1 MSWTDQQRDAINAR
15 NSSIIV
21 SAAAGS
27 GKTAVLTERLADLI
41 ADPCSGVRADRII
54 VVTFTNDAAAELK
67 KRLDIKLRGLI
78 NDDPGNSHLLKQQV
92 LLQSAR
98 ISTIN
103 SFCFELIRDNITDQ
117 GITSGFAILD
127 ETDNSLLRMQAMDDL
142 FNYYSSEEY
151 EKISFLYDRF
161 CVKNEKQLAEVITL
175 TDNFLNSV
183 AMRDKWLDNAADEY
197 HKGLGESVYFGCIIS
212 YVTEKLK
219 RAIRI
224 AENCC
229 GYIRKIFPDM
239 SASAAQK
246 SLIQAEGDHD
256 KINMLLKIFSV
267 GRFPTAEEA
276 EAASNFSD
284 LVRVGKTEHNKKL
297 REIYKRCREQYKKL
311 VTEALES
318 IKSVESDFTESAEV
332 TSVLAEVI
340 HKYHE
345 IIWEKKCMKNAL
357 GFDDGERLALGLLAD
372 IDGEGRI
379 VQSETALRT
388 SEFYDIIMIDEYQ
401 DSNNKQ
407 DLIFK
412 LLSKNFRNSP
422 DGEPMYG
429 DNVFLVGDV
438 KQSIYRFR
446 LANPQ
451 NFIKTL
457 KASEPYD
464 TASSSPN
471 KSIVLNRNFRS
482 SKGVISFVNYVFGKI
497 MTEKCG
503 DIDYTENEQ
512 LFFGAQCYL
521 DADEENVRT
530 EIIFINDDPDEESE
544 ENLVPKAFKK
554 NINREAELTAK
565 KISDMLKTG
574 ADVIES
580 DGKKRACRPSDFCIL
595 VRNNAFVK
603 EYSEA
608 LSACGVPVRESEET
622 GYLKSREIAILLD
635 LLRII
640 SNPLIEVSM
649 TAVMTSPMYMFDVGE
664 IAYLKSLDRGKSLFS
679 VMKALVDGEY
689 DECSD
694 MFLIGRCREFLNA
707 LDEFRLDSVTMTI
720 GELIRKIYD
729 TTDFISVMQL
739 QSNGE
744 KKRANLRMLIQ
755 YASGYEAAAA
765 FEGSGGLSGFL
776 RHTDRI
782 IANGDYSQGKTSAV
796 SGDYVSVQTL
806 HSSKGLEYPF
816 VFIAET
822 SCRFKYDSKSV
833 MCSNDGRI
841 GYIFYDPKIYRRYR
855 TFQQLLLSDEAKRD
869 TRSEEM
875 RLFYVGLTRA
885 KQKLFINMKC
895 GEKSLKRVCAQ
906 LDGIAVN
913 GGDIEEAVCGADCFA
928 DWLWVCIIGSS
939 EFDKIAERLNISA
952 EVDMTISS
960 THTKEI
966 FSVEFAETLSEY
978 ECFEE
983 EQQKD
988 FVGAD
993 DEICEEVRRMIGS
1006 SYDRSLSEMPSK
1018 LSVTQ
1023 ITKKFDREDNDF
1035 DFSLKRPKFISKESQ
1050 LTGSERGTALHTFF
1064 QYCDFEAAI
1073 ADPAA
1078 EIGRVAGMG
1087 YITAAQADTISI
1099 ENVAAFFDS
1108 DLYRRIRRA
1117 KNVWREKKF
1126 MVAVSQ
1132 LKIKNIIPE
1141 HFGSSDGM
1149 IKGIIDLMFEDEKGI
1164 VIVDYKSDRGISAK
1178 RLAERYNVQLR
1189 LYCSAIELITG
1200 KKVSEAYLYSFE
1212 LKRSL
1217 KLEI

>member
-1 MSWTDQQRDAINAR
+1 MSWTEQQRNAINAR

-67 KRLDIKLRGLI
+67 KRLDVKLRGLI

-117 GITSGFAILD
+117 GVTAGFAILD
-127 ETDNSLLRMQAMDDL
+127 ETDNSVLRMQAMDDL
-142 FNYYSSEEY
+142 FNYYSSAEY

-175 TDNFLNSV
+175 IDNFLNSV

-197 HKGLGESVYFGCIIS
+197 RKDFKESIYFGCIIS
-212 YVTEKLK
+212 YAVEKLK

-224 AENCC
+224 SENCC
-229 GYIRKIFPDM
+229 GYITKIFPDM

-246 SLIQAEGDHD
+246 SLMQAESDYD
-256 KINMLLKIFSV
+256 KISTLLKIFSS
-267 GRFPTAEEA
+267 GRYPTSEEA
-276 EAASNFSD
+276 EAASDFSD
-284 LVRVGKTEHNKKL
+284 LVRVGKAVHNKKL

-311 VTEALES
+311 VTEALDS
-318 IKSVESDFTESAEV
+318 ISSVKSDFAESAEV

-340 HKYHE
+340 RKYHE
-345 IIWEKKCMKNAL
+345 IIWEKKCAKNAL
-357 GFDDGERLALGLLAD
+357 GFDDGERLALELLAD
-372 IDGEGRI
+372 IDEKGRI
-379 VQSETALRT
+379 VQSETALST
-388 SEFYDIIMIDEYQ
+388 SEFYDVIMIDEYQ

-412 LLSKNFRNSP
+412 LISRNFKHNP

-446 LANPQ
+446 LANPR

-457 KASEPYD
+457 KSSEPYD
-464 TASSSPN
+464 SESCSSN

-482 SKGVISFVNYVFGKI
+482 SKGVISFVNFVFGKI

-503 DIDYTENEQ
+503 DIYYTKKEQ

-521 DADEENVRT
+521 DAEEENIRT
-530 EIIFINDDPDEESE
+530 EIVFINDDPDEDAEEESA
-544 ENLVPKAFKK
+544 PKTFKK
-554 NINREAELTAK
+554 NINREAEFTAK
-565 KISDMLKTG
+565 KISDMLKNGT
-574 ADVIES
+574 DVIEP

-603 EYSEA
+603 IYSEA
-608 LSACGVPVRESEET
+608 LEACGVPVRETEET

-640 SNPLIEVSM
+640 SNPLLEVSM

-664 IAYLKSLDRGKSLFS
+664 VAYLKSLDRGRPLFS
-679 VMKALVDGEY
+679 IMKTLIDEGDY
-689 DECSD
+689 ECSD
-694 MFLIGRCREFLNA
+694 MFLIGRCREFLNS
-707 LDEFRLDSVTMTI
+707 LDGFRLDSVTMTI

-744 KKRANLRMLIQ
+744 KKRANLRALIQ
-755 YASGYEAAAA
+755 YASGYEASAA

-782 IANGDYSQGKTSAV
+782 IASGDYSHGKSSAI

-833 MCSNDGRI
+833 MCSDDGRI
-841 GYIFYDPKIYRRYR
+841 GYIFYDPKIYRRYK
-855 TFQQLLLSDEAKRD
+855 TFQQILLSDEARRD

-885 KQKLFINMKC
+885 KQKLFINLKC

-906 LDGIAVN
+906 LDSVAIN

-928 DWLWVCIIGSS
+928 DWLWLCIIGSS
-939 EFDKIAERLNISA
+939 EFNKIAERLNISA
-952 EVDMTISS
+952 EMAMPVSS
-960 THTKEI
+960 THTDKI
-966 FSVEFAETLSEY
+966 FSAEFAETFSDY
-978 ECFEE
+978 ENFEE
-983 EQQKD
+983 KQKIYAE
-988 FVGAD
+988 AD
-993 DEICEEVRRMIGS
+993 DEICKEIRSMIGS
-1006 SYDRSLSEMPSK
+1006 SYDSSLSKIPSK

-1023 ITKKFDREDNDF
+1023 ITKKFDNEESDF
-1035 DFSLKRPKFISKESQ
+1035 DFSLKRPKFISNESK

-1064 QYCDFEAAI
+1064 QYCDFGEAI
-1073 ADPAA
+1073 AEPAA
-1078 EIGRVAGMG
+1078 EIMRIARMG
-1087 YITAAQADTISI
+1087 YITSAQAASISI
-1099 ENVAAFFDS
+1099 DNVAAFFQS
-1108 DLYRRIRRA
+1108 DLYSRIRKA
-1117 KNVWREKKF
+1117 KKVWREKKF
-1126 MVAVSQ
+1126 MVSISQ
-1132 LKIKNIIPE
+1132 LKIKNIISE
-1141 HFGSSDGM
+1141 RFDSSDGM
-1149 IKGIIDLMFEDEKGI
+1149 IKGIIDLMFEDENGI
-1164 VIVDYKSDRGISAK
+1164 VIVDYKSDRGVSADK
-1178 RLAERYNVQLR
+1178 LKKRYNVQLS

-1212 LKRSL
+1212 LKSSL
-1217 KLEI
+1217 RLEI